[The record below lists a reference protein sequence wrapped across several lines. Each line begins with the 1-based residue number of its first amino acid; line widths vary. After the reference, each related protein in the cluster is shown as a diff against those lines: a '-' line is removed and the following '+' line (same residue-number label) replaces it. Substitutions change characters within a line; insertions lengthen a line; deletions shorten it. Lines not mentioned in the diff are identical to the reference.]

1 MTIRN
6 HVETLSSLKLII
18 DSSLA
23 IPARDLDRPL
33 EDGAMCFPIEDC
45 LDYDIRLA
53 VPYEYDIT
61 DQKTMRALF
70 VLNIPDSDIYKLIAK
85 YCHRSEELSLKSV
98 LAQMPNSSFSDE
110 FIKLGGD
117 LLLMKYP
124 TIVEDLYKLSSL
136 KKNLNRLNRKE
147 DENDDQ

>member
-18 DSSLA
+18 DNSLA

-147 DENDDQ
+147 VENDDQ

>member
-70 VLNIPDSDIYKLIAK
+70 VLNIPDSDVYKLIAK

-147 DENDDQ
+147 VENDDQ

>member
-6 HVETLSSLKLII
+6 HIETLSSLKHII

-45 LDYDIRLA
+45 LDYDIRLV
-53 VPYEYDIT
+53 VPYEYNST
-61 DQKTMRALF
+61 DQKVMRALF
-70 VLNIPDSDIYKLIAK
+70 VLNIPDNDIYKLIAK
-85 YCHRSEELSLKSV
+85 YCHRSEEHSLKSV

-136 KKNLNRLNRKE
+136 KKKVDRGELKNE
-147 DENDDQ
+147 

>member
-53 VPYEYDIT
+53 IPYEYDIT

-147 DENDDQ
+147 VENDDQ

>member
-147 DENDDQ
+147 VENDDQ